1 MWGALVCAA
10 ICALVQRPSA
20 STGSN
25 ELGRRV
31 EQHTIRQARM
41 QCFVTF
47 LSFLWLAVYFMSIFF
62 P

>member
-1 MWGALVCAA
+1 MCAA
-10 ICALVQRPSA
+10 ICALVERTSA
-20 STGSN
+20 STGSD

-31 EQHTIRQARM
+31 EQHTIHQARM

-47 LSFLWLAVYFMSIFF
+47 LSFLWLAVYLMSIFF